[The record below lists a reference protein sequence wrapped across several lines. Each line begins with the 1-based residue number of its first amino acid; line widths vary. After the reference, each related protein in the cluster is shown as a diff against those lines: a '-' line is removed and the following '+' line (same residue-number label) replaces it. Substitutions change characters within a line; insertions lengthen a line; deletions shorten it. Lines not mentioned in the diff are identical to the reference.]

1 MTSSEEARRAIL
13 SAIRRSLAE
22 SAPHDVV
29 HAERHQPPVP
39 SQRGALPVLTGAAA
53 AAAGAP
59 SALPSEK
66 LTGLELF
73 RARLE
78 AVAGTFTL
86 ARGAAEVA
94 TALEGILGAVSAR
107 RVAAS
112 DSPRVRP
119 LIEQACA
126 RTGAELVIDAAPADL
141 FDCDVGVSGAQ
152 WGIAETG
159 TLVLESRHERHRFVS
174 LIPRVHVALLRADR
188 ICETLAE
195 ALRNSRE
202 GAAETTVPSAAIT
215 LVTGP
220 SRTSDI
226 ELTLAIGV
234 HGPQELHVIV
244 IEPLEEAD
252 EASPGAVLSN
262 PDPGRST

>member
-1 MTSSEEARRAIL
+1 MSTRDDARQSIL
-13 SAIRRSLAE
+13 SAIRRALTE

-29 HAERHQPPVP
+29 HAERHEPPNP
-39 SQRGALPVLTGAAA
+39 SARNALPVFQGRPPEREPEAPRL
-53 AAAGAP
+53 AG
-59 SALPSEK
+59 LD
-66 LTGLELF
+66 LF
-73 RARLE
+73 RNRLE

-86 ARGAAEVA
+86 ARGADEVTA
-94 TALEGILGAVSAR
+94 ALELILRRTDAR

-119 LIEQACA
+119 IVEAACGSQ
-126 RTGAELVIDAAPADL
+126 GAELLLDPSPDRL

-188 ICETLAE
+188 ICDTLGE
-195 ALRNSRE
+195 ALRQTRE
-202 GAAETTVPSAAIT
+202 GAADAEVPSAAIT

-244 IEPLEEAD
+244 MEPAAEPA
-252 EASPGAVLSN
+252 GAA
-262 PDPGRST
+262 